1 MSYNPMPPAPPPG
14 YQPQQPKGPAP
25 STVINAVRLMFA
37 SVVLSVI
44 GLVVAFTTKDQLRKA
59 IRDSDS
65 GLTTK
70 QVNDAVNI
78 GLGVGAVIAIVLI
91 VLYVLLALQ
100 VRKGKQWARVVT
112 WILAGIGVLGSVSNL
127 ARPDTG
133 LGRILAVIQL
143 AVYIGIIVFLMLR
156 PSTDY
161 FRKRTY

>member
-1 MSYNPMPPAPPPG
+1 MSYQPMPPAPPPG

-25 STVINAVRLMFA
+25 STVVNAVRLMFA
-37 SVVLSVI
+37 SVVLGVI
-44 GLVVAFTTKDQLRKA
+44 GLIVLFTTKDQLRKA
-59 IRDSDS
+59 IRDSD
-65 GLTTK
+65 TDADPK
-70 QVNDAVNI
+70 QINDAVNI
-78 GLGVGAVIAIVLI
+78 GLAIGAVIAIVLI

-112 WILAGIGVLGSVSNL
+112 WILAGIGVLGAVSNL

-133 LGRILAVIQL
+133 LGRIVGVVQLVIY
-143 AVYIGIIVFLMLR
+143 VGIIVLLVLK